1 MYLYLSKIIK
11 YMYHIV
17 YVFKSKR
24 GKTNVETKGGN
35 SNIIIS
41 LFYDQKYQGVV
52 PL

>member
-1 MYLYLSKIIK
+1 MYLKAREGEK
-11 YMYHIV
+11 
-17 YVFKSKR
+17 
-24 GKTNVETKGGN
+24 NVETKGGN